1 MKKIISLLVSFTMLL
16 SIVSV
21 VDFSAFADTLT
32 TGKCGENVTYSFDES
47 TGVLTISGTGDMS
60 QWPEDDSPWYA
71 DTHIKTLIIDE
82 GVTSIGARAFQ
93 SCSNLSNV
101 QLPNSL
107 ISINSDAFCNCRSL
121 TSVTIP
127 DGVTDIGYSAF
138 ESCTNLTSFNVN
150 AGNSNYSSQDG
161 VLFNKDK
168 TELIQYPVGNE
179 RTTYDIPNSVT
190 SIGDYAFSKCANLS
204 NVTIPSSV
212 TSIGNDAFS
221 ECMNLSNVTIPNSVT
236 SIGCDAF
243 YGCKRL
249 TSVTIGNGVTSIENS
264 TFSECTSLTS
274 VTIPDSVTNIGYF
287 AFQDCTSL
295 KNVTIPDSVTSIEY
309 GAFYNC
315 KNLVNVTIPNTL
327 TNIGA
332 HAFYICDNLK
342 NVYYKGSQE
351 EWNKLNIRDNN
362 KDLKNATIYCNF
374 VACTENNHNYFGD
387 WTVAKEATCTVSGLK
402 QRTCSYDGYTET
414 VKIPATGHNFAN
426 NSAKCLV
433 CGEANPNY
441 VAPTQS
447 APSAKPVSKPKSAA
461 IKKLKSAKKA
471 IAIEWKK
478 VSGVNGYEIQVAT
491 DKKFKKNKKT
501 VTVKKQKTT
510 KVTVKKLKAK
520 KKYYVRIRTYKTVK
534 GKKVYSSWSKV
545 KTVKTK

>member
-47 TGVLTISGTGDMS
+47 TGVLTISGKGDMS
-60 QWPEDDSPWYA
+60 QWPEDDSPWYGN
-71 DTHIKTLIIDE
+71 THIKTLIIDE
-82 GVTSIGARAFQ
+82 GVTSIGARAFLG
-93 SCSNLSNV
+93 CSNLSNV

-107 ISINSDAFCNCRSL
+107 SGINDSAFSDCTSITNI
-121 TSVTIP
+121 TIP
-127 DGVTDIGYSAF
+127 NNVIFIGDSAF

-179 RTTYDIPNSVT
+179 RTTYDIPNSVR

-212 TSIGNDAFS
+212 TSIGNYAFS
-221 ECMNLSNVTIPNSVT
+221 ECANLSNVTIH
-236 SIGCDAF
+236 
-243 YGCKRL
+243 
-249 TSVTIGNGVTSIENS
+249 
-264 TFSECTSLTS
+264 
-274 VTIPDSVTNIGYF
+274 
-287 AFQDCTSL
+287 
-295 KNVTIPDSVTSIEY
+295 DSVTSIEY

-414 VKIPATGHNFAN
+414 VKIPA
-426 NSAKCLV
+426 
-433 CGEANPNY
+433 
-441 VAPTQS
+441 
-447 APSAKPVSKPKSAA
+447 
-461 IKKLKSAKKA
+461 
-471 IAIEWKK
+471 
-478 VSGVNGYEIQVAT
+478 QVIILQIILL
-491 DKKFKKNKKT
+491 N
-501 VTVKKQKTT
+501 V
-510 KVTVKKLKAK
+510 
-520 KKYYVRIRTYKTVK
+520 
-534 GKKVYSSWSKV
+534 
-545 KTVKTK
+545 